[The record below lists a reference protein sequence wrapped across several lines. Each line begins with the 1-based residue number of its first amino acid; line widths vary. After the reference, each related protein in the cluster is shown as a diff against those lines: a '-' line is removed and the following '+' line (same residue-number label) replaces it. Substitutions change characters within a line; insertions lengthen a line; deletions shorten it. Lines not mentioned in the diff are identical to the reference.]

1 MSRFKQL
8 PKLPSSEPQS
18 HVKTPV
24 VQKVNVRKTPFFTKD
39 LVKCVVVLAGIALI
53 ASLLL
58 GVMNW
63 LTYVDPNETV
73 MKEVALFYGMELDS
87 VSLDEGLSAQEN
99 INACFVAKSGDN
111 VIGYCFYAV
120 GTGAKDGT
128 MELLV
133 YIDSDGIIKEIEVYA
148 QGETAGYFD
157 KVEKANKSKYIG
169 LDAGEVVL
177 KLIGSKDSP
186 TSVGDVNAVSGA
198 TYTSKGYH
206 NAVTAAVNAYKSALV
221 SVAEV
226 E

>member
-1 MSRFKQL
+1 MRRPRQL
-8 PKLPSSEPQS
+8 QGLPNSEPHR
-18 HVKTPV
+18 HVHTPQ
-24 VQKVNVRKTPFFTKD
+24 VQKVNHIKTPFFTKD
-39 LVKCVVVLAGIALI
+39 LVKCVVVLAGIALV

-63 LTYVDPNETV
+63 LTYVDPNETI
-73 MKEVALFYGMELDS
+73 MKEVAAYFNTS
-87 VSLDEGLSAQEN
+87 ANNVSIDQNMAGEN
-99 INACFVAKSGDN
+99 VKSCFVAKDGEK
-111 VIGYCFYAV
+111 VLGYCFYAV

-133 YIDSDGIIKEIEVYA
+133 YIDNEGVIKEIECYS

-169 LDAGEVVL
+169 LDADDVTL

-186 TSVGDVNAVSGA
+186 SSLGDVNALSGA

-206 NAVTAAVNAYKSALV
+206 NAVAAAVNAYKTNKE
-221 SVAEV
+221 VA
-226 E
+226 